1 MSLNQS
7 RPSGFRWRRR
17 GGNKNVP
24 FIFDLCVR
32 RRYRMSGR
40 EKTEKTYRR
49 QCLSWKLFM
58 GKVVAQFKDLLACC
72 CAHEQRSSARSLF
85 MFLIWKDYAKTN
97 EVHNIFFKFA
107 RVVRLAGGGEDERA
121 LDIVPVAW
129 AMLVSDTP
137 TWTAVFA
144 TVESIK
150 QSVEW
155 NELATS
161 GSDLMIVWCRS
172 FQEDSSSFRS
182 DANETDT
189 TQFAFL
195 RQLSTI
201 VLSRKYSRKGKLFAS
216 FLIHLCSLTKLSCTL
231 PQHHKSRMCGE
242 KRETFPTKLFL
253 LGYMLSSPPSLFR
266 I

>member
-7 RPSGFRWRRR
+7 RLSGFRWRRR

-72 CAHEQRSSARSLF
+72 FAHEQRGAAQEVCLCFSFEKIMQKLMKCITSFSSLLESF
-85 MFLIWKDYAKTN
+85 GWP
-97 EVHNIFFKFA
+97 
-107 RVVRLAGGGEDERA
+107 GGGRRKSSDR
-121 LDIVPVAW
+121 VPVAW
-129 AMLVSDTP
+129 AMLMSDTP
-137 TWTAVFA
+137 PWTAKPN
-144 TVESIK
+144 IR

-189 TQFAFL
+189 TRFAFL

-253 LGYMLSSPPSLFR
+253 IGYMLSSPPSLFR